1 MIDTHS
7 MVLLWSAVAAV
18 VVLVVLIAWA
28 RLNPFLTITICS
40 LGLALAAGIPLTKTV
55 ASFEG
60 GVGVTLGHVV
70 IVVALGTML
79 GKMLTESGASERVA
93 ETLVEVFGPSHVSW
107 AMLCAGILVGIPV
120 FFEVGFVLLMPLA
133 FTVAKKTGRS
143 LVVTMLPMVTGL
155 SMVHGLLPPHPA
167 ALMAATAF
175 HADLGRNIGWALV
188 VGIPSAILA
197 GPVWSGFISK
207 RITVPANTALSE
219 EFLHVDRERKLPS
232 FAISVAIILTPVV
245 LMLVGS
251 WADAFA
257 AAGSEANLVLR
268 FVGNPDVALLL
279 TTLLSLYVL
288 GFRRGF
294 TRDQL
299 LRFTN
304 ECLAP
309 TANVTLLV
317 GAGGGFG
324 RVLMDSGVSNV
335 LLASALK
342 AHVPLLLLAWLLATF
357 IRVATGSTTVAMAT
371 ASGIVASMALGVPG
385 VRPEFLA
392 IATGAGALGFSH
404 LNDGG
409 FWLVKEYSGM
419 SVADTLKSWT
429 VVETILSVSSFSL
442 VCLIQW
448 LLPVR

>member
-7 MVLLWSAVAAV
+7 MILLWSAVASVIA
-18 VVLVVLIAWA
+18 LIVLIAWA
-28 RLNPFLTITICS
+28 KLNPFITITLCS
-40 LGLALAAGIPLTKTV
+40 LALALAAGIPLMKTV
-55 ASFEG
+55 GSFEA
-60 GVGVTLGHVV
+60 GVGATLGHVV

-79 GKMLTESGASERVA
+79 GKMLAESGASERVA
-93 ETLVEVFGPSHVSW
+93 ETLVEIFGPSHVSW

-133 FTVAKKTGRS
+133 YSVAKKTGRS
-143 LVVTMLPMVTGL
+143 LVVTLLPMVTGL
-155 SMVHGLLPPHPA
+155 SVVHGLLPPHPA

-175 HADLGRNIGWALV
+175 HADLGKNIGWALL

-197 GPVWSGFISK
+197 GPIWSSFIAK
-207 RITVPANTALSE
+207 HIELPASTAFSE
-219 EFLHVDRERKLPS
+219 EFLHIAEARALPS
-232 FAISVAIILTPVV
+232 FSTSVAIILTPVA

-251 WADAFA
+251 WADAFT
-257 AAGSEANLVLR
+257 AAGSWPNLVLH
-268 FVGNPDVALLL
+268 FLGNPDIALLL

-288 GFRRGF
+288 GLRRGF
-294 TRDQL
+294 TRAQL

-304 ECLAP
+304 ECLGP

-342 AHVPLLLLAWLLATF
+342 AHVPLLVLAWLLATF

-371 ASGIVASMALGVPG
+371 ASGIVASMALAAPG

-429 VVETILSVSSFSL
+429 VVETILSVCSFGL
-442 VCLIQW
+442 VCLLQYI
-448 LLPVR
+448 

>member
-1 MIDTHS
+1 
-7 MVLLWSAVAAV
+7 
-18 VVLVVLIAWA
+18 
-28 RLNPFLTITICS
+28 
-40 LGLALAAGIPLTKTV
+40 
-55 ASFEG
+55 
-60 GVGVTLGHVV
+60 
-70 IVVALGTML
+70 
-79 GKMLTESGASERVA
+79 
-93 ETLVEVFGPSHVSW
+93 

-133 FTVAKKTGRS
+133 YSVAKKTGRS
-143 LVVTMLPMVTGL
+143 LVVTLLPMVTGL
-155 SMVHGLLPPHPA
+155 SVVHGLLPPHPA

-175 HADLGRNIGWALV
+175 HADLGKNIGWALL

-197 GPVWSGFISK
+197 GPIWSSFIAK
-207 RITVPANTALSE
+207 HIELPASTAFSE
-219 EFLHVDRERKLPS
+219 EFLHIAEARALPS
-232 FAISVAIILTPVV
+232 FSTSVAIILTPVA

-251 WADAFA
+251 WADAFT
-257 AAGSEANLVLR
+257 AAGSWPNLVLH
-268 FVGNPDVALLL
+268 FLGNPDIALLL

-288 GFRRGF
+288 GLRRGF
-294 TRDQL
+294 TRAQL

-304 ECLAP
+304 ECLGP

-342 AHVPLLLLAWLLATF
+342 AHVPLLVLAWLLATF

-371 ASGIVASMALGVPG
+371 ASGIVASMALAAPG

-429 VVETILSVSSFSL
+429 VVETILSVCSFGL
-442 VCLIQW
+442 VCLLQYI
-448 LLPVR
+448 

>member
-7 MVLLWSAVAAV
+7 MILLWSAAASV
-18 VVLVVLIAWA
+18 VVLIVLIAWA
-28 RLNPFLTITICS
+28 KLNPFITITLCS
-40 LGLALAAGIPLTKTV
+40 LALALAAGVPLLKTV
-55 ASFEG
+55 GSFEA
-60 GVGVTLGHVV
+60 GVGTTLGHVI

-79 GKMLTESGASERVA
+79 GKMLAESGASERVA
-93 ETLVEVFGPSHVSW
+93 ETLVDIFGPKHVSW

-133 FTVAKKTGRS
+133 YTVAKKTERS
-143 LVVTMLPMVTGL
+143 LVVILLPMVTGL
-155 SMVHGLLPPHPA
+155 SIVHGLLPPHPA

-175 HADLGRNIGWALV
+175 HADLGKNIGWALIA
-188 VGIPSAILA
+188 GIPSAILA
-197 GPVWSGFISK
+197 GPIWSTFIAK
-207 RITVPANTALSE
+207 HIKLPASTAFSE
-219 EFLHVDRERKLPS
+219 EFLHVAEGRALPS
-232 FAISVAIILTPVV
+232 FATSVAIILTPVV

-251 WADAFA
+251 WADVFTPAH
-257 AAGSEANLVLR
+257 SMPNLTLR
-268 FVGNPDVALLL
+268 FIGNPDVALLL

-288 GFRRGF
+288 GLRRGF
-294 TRDQL
+294 SRDRL

-304 ECLAP
+304 ECLGP

-371 ASGIVASMALGVPG
+371 ASGIVASMSLAAPGG

-429 VVETILSVSSFSL
+429 VVETILSVCSFGI
-442 VCLIQW
+442 VCLLQC
-448 LLPVR
+448 L